1 MNRGAYDYSSFQ
13 SGHETHSTRFRRRS
27 ARPAARLDALLGA
40 AFAVLAVASAWR
52 IAAATRDPVHPLAAF
67 TLVWL
72 GFFGLSHFR
81 FSERYDEP
89 YYGDPF
95 NGWTYVVVVV
105 AYLAFAA
112 GFVLSSGRRPAPL
125 RREAL
130 SVRLRQ
136 VAESPKLTPAALA
149 VFAVAT
155 LATAWFVRVA
165 GTIPLFSPEVNTL
178 RRSFQLPLLGYLYQ
192 LHILAALLF
201 AMLFLRERGVFRRT
215 AWLTLTA
222 ASVVMLMFN
231 GVRVSAMV
239 ALAWIAVYGA
249 YARPRVSRRAA
260 MIVAAA
266 GLTIF
271 VAVEAGRRR
280 QFRDRPELRNPRVD
294 TSAAAT
300 IWAHTGASFKNL
312 QFTLAEIDSPLNM
325 GLSSY
330 DLPKTFFPETRKV
343 DDQLY
348 VYGTH
353 NTPTFLGFLYLDFGL
368 AGLVVMPLAYGALV
382 AFVYDRFRRRAN
394 LFWLVLYIDAFLA
407 VLLSFR
413 THRFLGNN
421 LIFFGGA
428 AVALHLYLTGRTR
441 RSKAVGPT

>member
-1 MNRGAYDYSSFQ
+1 M
-13 SGHETHSTRFRRRS
+13 
-27 ARPAARLDALLGA
+27 DALLGGGFA
-40 AFAVLAVASAWR
+40 ALAVACAWR
-52 IAAATRDPVHPLAAF
+52 IGAGARDPVHPLAVF

-89 YYGDPF
+89 YYGQSFDA
-95 NGWTYVVVVV
+95 WTYLVVVV

-112 GFVLSSGRRPAPL
+112 GFSLASGRRATPL
-125 RREAL
+125 QPHAL
-130 SVRLRQ
+130 SARLRQ
-136 VAESPKLTPAALA
+136 VAKSPKLVPAALG

-155 LATAWFVRVA
+155 LTTLWFVRVSD
-165 GTIPLFSPEVNTL
+165 GIPLFSPEVNTL
-178 RRSFQLPLLGYLYQ
+178 RQSFQLPLLGYLYQ

-201 AMLFLRERGVFRRT
+201 AMLFLRERGALRRT
-215 AWLTLTA
+215 AWLVLAA
-222 ASVVMLMFN
+222 ASIVMLMVN

-249 YARPRVSRRAA
+249 YARPRVSRRSALL
-260 MIVAAA
+260 VAAA
-266 GLTIF
+266 GLAIF
-271 VAVEAGRRR
+271 VVVEASRRR
-280 QFRDRPELRNPRVD
+280 QFQERPELRNPRVD
-294 TSAAAT
+294 TGVAAT

-312 QFTLAEIDSPLNM
+312 QFTLAKIDSPLDM
-325 GLSSY
+325 GLNSY
-330 DLPKTFFPETRKV
+330 DLPKTLFPETRRV
-343 DDQLY
+343 NDHLY

-353 NTPTFLGFLYLDFGL
+353 NTPTFLGFLYLDFGI
-368 AGLVVMPLAYGALV
+368 AGALFMPLAYGALV

-394 LFWLVLYIDAFLA
+394 LLWLVLYIDAFLA

-428 AVALHLYLTGRTR
+428 AVALHLYLTGRPPR
-441 RSKAVGPT
+441 VAAVRAEGGASR

>member
-1 MNRGAYDYSSFQ
+1 MDAVLGGAFV
-13 SGHETHSTRFRRRS
+13 
-27 ARPAARLDALLGA
+27 A
-40 AFAVLAVASAWR
+40 LAVACAWR
-52 IAAATRDPVHPLAAF
+52 IAAGTRDPAHPLAVF

-89 YYGDPF
+89 YYGEPF
-95 NGWTYVVVVV
+95 GAWTYVVVVV

-112 GFVLSSGRRPAPL
+112 GFGLASGRRPAPL
-125 RREAL
+125 QRREVSA
-130 SVRLRQ
+130 RLRQ
-136 VAESPKLTPAALA
+136 VAQSPRLAPAALA

-155 LATAWFVRVA
+155 LTTVWFVRVA
-165 GTIPLFSPEVNTL
+165 GTIPLFSPQVNTL

-192 LHILAALLF
+192 LHIMAALLF
-201 AMLFLRERGVFRRT
+201 AMLFLRDRGAFRRA
-215 AWLTLTA
+215 AWLALA
-222 ASVVMLMFN
+222 ASSVVMLMFN
-231 GVRVSAMV
+231 GVRVSAMT

-260 MIVAAA
+260 LLVAVA
-266 GLTIF
+266 GLAVF

-294 TSAAAT
+294 TGAAAT

-325 GLSSY
+325 GLNSY
-330 DLPKTFFPETRKV
+330 DLPKTFFPETRRV

-353 NTPTFLGFLYLDFGL
+353 NTPTFLGFLYLDFGT
-368 AGLVVMPLAYGALV
+368 AGLLFMPLAYGALV
-382 AFVYDRFRRRAN
+382 AFVYDRFRRRGN
-394 LFWLVLYIDAFLA
+394 FLWLILYIDAFLA
-407 VLLSFR
+407 VALSFR

-421 LIFFGGA
+421 LIFFAGA
-428 AVALHLYLTGRTR
+428 AIALHLYLTGRSPR
-441 RSKAVGPT
+441 AALHPAADAGPRTY